1 VVQVVEQTPPLLE
14 VAVDALTTDG
24 DFDVLDGAFRGVDG
38 RGALGGRAEAG
49 PLRAIV
55 IETRPLSAG
64 LPLTVCSMT
73 SDAKF
78 EWRL

>member
-1 VVQVVEQTPPLLE
+1 M
-14 VAVDALTTDG
+14 
-24 DFDVLDGAFRGVDG
+24 
-38 RGALGGRAEAG
+38 AEAPLVDELRPDFATISRYISWTKS

-78 EWRL
+78 EWRLYTAWKYVTFGFAVR